1 MRNERIIYLI
11 MKEDNYITAKQI
23 SEIMGISRK
32 LVVQS
37 IQEIKDEL
45 PEYGALLEVKKG
57 RGYRIQIHDK
67 TNFDAHFQIPLTQN
81 MIKTQTSDSHSERV
95 IFLCRKLLSQEKPIT
110 ISSLAAQMYL
120 SKGAIEEDLKQ
131 AYELLADYQLSV
143 EAWQNKGLIV
153 IGEEKNKRFAITDL
167 IGVYYNFY
175 LLKEV
180 DPDYWRWIACEN
192 DEASKI
198 RHLIYDVLQSC
209 HIRIKDINVQRI
221 TAYLIVMRHRCS
233 AWYPLYLTDEEKVEM
248 RTWPEIQYV
257 HLLFDQLVKENPD
270 FCVDE
275 DERGIVA
282 QLLRISQETAGT
294 SGFLSSPEL
303 CSRGYQVIHAIEEHP
318 VNPWIR
324 MLITIETLHG
334 ALINL
339 ICKALFRKQWNL
351 PENGHFINQ
360 ITAIVVLNSPICY
373 YAACKLATLVKEEIH
388 YSFSVEEITKL
399 VQIIYHECEQIEIP
413 HRQLKMLTHCENGMD
428 MAELMIQRWNRLFG
442 DFIESNQAVELY
454 EVRELARKNYDCILL
469 LTLDFAYKETIPPF
483 FTAFIPDKDDISQFI
498 NDYILPCYELEFYL
512 PDKEKISLHE
522 HSAFK
527 SEAQFIHQLAYKVCL
542 QIKEGK
548 LLEKQL
554 KQDFLSSFLVLNE
567 EVIVL
572 LGDQEIVK
580 KEIFQIHRFKHAI
593 RWKGRTVKTICFA
606 VLALDNPVRM
616 KLLEILCRKL
626 SAGRI
631 LSRYE
636 VKSKALI
643 EAMEHAVRAE
653 LKINLI
659 R

>member
-1 MRNERIIYLI
+1 M
-11 MKEDNYITAKQI
+11 
-23 SEIMGISRK
+23 
-32 LVVQS
+32 
-37 IQEIKDEL
+37 
-45 PEYGALLEVKKG
+45 
-57 RGYRIQIHDK
+57 
-67 TNFDAHFQIPLTQN
+67 
-81 MIKTQTSDSHSERV
+81 
-95 IFLCRKLLSQEKPIT
+95 
-110 ISSLAAQMYL
+110 
-120 SKGAIEEDLKQ
+120 
-131 AYELLADYQLSV
+131 

-153 IGEEKNKRFAITDL
+153 IGEEKNKRLAITDL

-221 TAYLIVMRHRCS
+221 TAYLIVMRHRCA
-233 AWYPLYLTDEEKVEM
+233 AWYPLYLTDEEKSEM
-248 RTWPEIQYV
+248 QEWPEIQYV
-257 HLLFDQLVKENPD
+257 QLLFDQLIIENPD

-282 QLLRISQETAGT
+282 QLFRVSQEIPEA
-294 SGFLSSPEL
+294 SGFLSSPDL
-303 CSRGYQVIHAIEEHP
+303 CKRGNQVIQAIEESL
-318 VNPWIR
+318 VNPRIR
-324 MLITIETLHG
+324 MLVTTGTLRE
-334 ALINL
+334 ALKNL

-360 ITAIVVLNSPICY
+360 ITDIAVLNSPICY
-373 YAACKLATLVKEEIH
+373 YAACKLAVLVQEEIN

-428 MAELMIQRWNRLFG
+428 MAALMIERWKRLFG
-442 DFIESNQAVELY
+442 EFIESNQAVELY

-483 FTAFIPDKDDISQFI
+483 FTAFIPNKDDISQFI
-498 NDYILPCYELEFYL
+498 NDYILPCYELESYL
-512 PDKEKISLHE
+512 PDQEKISFHE

-527 SEAQFIHQLAYKVCL
+527 SETQFIHQLANKVCP
-542 QIKEGK
+542 QTGQGK

-567 EVIVL
+567 EVIIL

-606 VLALDNPVRM
+606 VLDLDNPVRI
-616 KLLEILCRKL
+616 KVLEILCRKL

-636 VKSKALI
+636 SKNKVLI
-643 EAMEHAVRAE
+643 EAMVQAVRAE